1 MVKIEGIKLITRW
14 CLGLKSE
21 CTNITVSLR
30 LLTKL
35 IKDNSLTDQ
44 TPDEFDEALVYVS
57 ESEKSRLRSVCGNQL
72 IKLAQEN
79 CFKPLVTAEY
89 FHVLSRLIIDPV
101 TNVRDIV
108 IKKLSRGLKS
118 SKLPIYYMSIFVLS
132 GLDSNRERRVKI
144 KKIYSTLITR
154 IRQTDAKNQKKQLE
168 SSVQRTRILPEMCLP
183 YAVSVLAHNIQIDSL
198 KDDTKVRQVKECMA
212 VILDPL
218 IEKPDSYQMAYIKKI
233 LNKIKISDDGL
244 AAAAITA
251 ASNAANQSASTNKTT
266 IHNLYSLNKK
276 LCLIC
281 EVFLFHLHS
290 KSTTYLTAKEYEFD
304 VKLPHGFYA
313 IRDIN
318 SDSKKID
325 RFNSDEKMEK
335 LQAKENDFSKNKS
348 GSADD
353 SPQNSSADGSEIEVD
368 KENVS
373 SAKPKTKSK

>member
-1 MVKIEGIKLITRW
+1 MIARW

-35 IKDNSLTDQ
+35 IKDNSLADL
-44 TPDEFDEALVYVS
+44 TPDESDEALVYVS

-108 IKKLSRGLKS
+108 IKKLSRGLQS
-118 SKLPIYYMSIFVLS
+118 SKLPIYYMSIFALS
-132 GLDSNRERRVKI
+132 GLDSNRERRAKI

-168 SSVQRTRILPEMCLP
+168 SNVQRTRILPEMCLP

-198 KDDTKVRQVKECMA
+198 KDDAKVRQVKECMA

-313 IRDIN
+313 IRDVN
-318 SDSKKID
+318 SDSSKKID

-335 LQAKENDFSKNKS
+335 LQAKENDSLKNKS
-348 GSADD
+348 GSSD